1 MTRPAA
7 QVSPAI
13 DPQRLLAAYFV
24 LIWGSGYV
32 ATKIAL
38 QDASPFSFLTL
49 RFAVATLVLIPVVL
63 WLRPRWPATRA
74 EWLHIIVAGL
84 LMHGFNL
91 GGSHYAQ
98 FLGLSASMSALILA
112 FQPLVTAL
120 WLTARGR
127 DRLEPL
133 QWLGVAVGLLG
144 VTGIVWRGLDLRTM
158 TVAGLS
164 CALFALASIS
174 TATLY
179 QRRFCPAVDLR
190 SASLIQTA
198 ATLALFAPLAW
209 LVEGFDLRPSA
220 RLFGATLFLVV
231 FATLLAVS
239 ALHWLMRR
247 GAATR
252 VTSLLYLTPVVTLGV
267 EWLIFRVS
275 PDRLSLAGAA
285 AACLGVWLV
294 TRQSGATA
302 PPQRA

>member
-1 MTRPAA
+1 MAG
-7 QVSPAI
+7 I

-49 RFAVATLVLIPVVL
+49 RFALATLVLIPVVL
-63 WLRPRWPATRA
+63 WLRPRWPTTRA
-74 EWLHIIVAGL
+74 EWLHIIVAGV

-98 FLGLSASMSALILA
+98 FVGLSASMSALILA
-112 FQPLVTAL
+112 FQPLVTAV

-127 DRLEPL
+127 DQLAPL

-144 VTGIVWRGLDLRTM
+144 VTAIVWRGLDLRTM
-158 TVAGLS
+158 SVAGLA
-164 CALFALASIS
+164 C
-174 TATLY
+174 
-179 QRRFCPAVDLR
+179 
-190 SASLIQTA
+190 
-198 ATLALFAPLAW
+198 ALFAPLGC
-209 LVEGFDLRPSA
+209 LVEGFELRPSL
-220 RLFGATLFLVV
+220 RLLGATLFLVV

-275 PDRLSLAGAA
+275 PDGLSLVGAA
-285 AACLGVWLV
+285 AACIGVWLV
-294 TRQSGATA
+294 TRQASAASA
-302 PPQRA
+302 PKSA

>member
-1 MTRPAA
+1 MTRA
-7 QVSPAI
+7 
-13 DPQRLLAAYFV
+13 DPRTIAGIEAQRLLAAYFV

-32 ATKIAL
+32 ATRIAL

-49 RFAVATLVLIPVVL
+49 RFALATLVLIPVVL

-74 EWLHIIVAGL
+74 EWLHIIVAGV

-98 FLGLSASMSALILA
+98 FVGLSASMSALILA
-112 FQPLVTAL
+112 FQPLVTAV

-127 DRLEPL
+127 DQLAPL

-144 VTGIVWRGLDLRTM
+144 VTAIVWRGLDLRTM
-158 TVAGLS
+158 SVAGLA

-190 SASLIQTA
+190 SATLIQTA
-198 ATLALFAPLAW
+198 ATLALFAPLGW
-209 LVEGFDLRPSA
+209 LVEGFELRPSL
-220 RLFGATLFLVV
+220 RLLGATLFLVV

-275 PDRLSLAGAA
+275 PDGLSLVGAA
-285 AACLGVWLV
+285 AACFGVWLV
-294 TRQSGATA
+294 TRQASAADA
-302 PPQRA
+302 PKSA